1 MMIASTD
8 VLVESGDR
16 TIERQTSTKPSQKN
30 HGSFDTSP
38 QSLALY
44 WVIEVAYRV
53 RSASGKDP
61 AMHARAAREFRG
73 VVVISARAQLAER
86 LESGQC
92 SRFLRKGAF

>member
-8 VLVESGDR
+8 VFVESGDS

-30 HGSFDTSP
+30 QGSLDTSP
-38 QSLALY
+38 QSFALY

-61 AMHARAAREFRG
+61 AMHARAAGEFRG
-73 VVVISARAQLAER
+73 VVVVSARAQLADR
-86 LESGQC
+86 LD
-92 SRFLRKGAF
+92 